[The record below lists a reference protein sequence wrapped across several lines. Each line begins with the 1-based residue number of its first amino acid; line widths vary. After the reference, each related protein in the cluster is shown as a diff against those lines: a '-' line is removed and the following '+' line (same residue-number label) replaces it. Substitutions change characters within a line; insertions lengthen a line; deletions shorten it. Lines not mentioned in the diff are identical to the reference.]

1 MESLYFWDSFSLI
14 QHSNSKPILKKLLLY
29 KNNSTLISRFFPKL
43 YPNPDSGGS
52 FTKWLTEKSTN
63 LSSQN
68 KVTFKVPNK
77 ANKNNLKKSIE
88 KIFKVNVTKI
98 NIINKQ
104 ARTKLTRGR
113 KIKVS
118 GYKKAIITLKKG
130 QSIDLT
136 TGI

>member
-1 MESLYFWDSFSLI
+1 MKKIHLYD
-14 QHSNSKPILKKLLLY
+14 KIL
-29 KNNSTLISRFFPKL
+29 SPMV
-43 YPNPDSGGS
+43 
-52 FTKWLTEKSTN
+52 TEKSTN
-63 LSSQN
+63 LTEQN
-68 KVTFKVPNK
+68 KVVFKVPKK
-77 ANKNNLKKSIE
+77 ANKVNLKKNIE

-104 ARTKLTRGR
+104 PRKKITRG
-113 KIKVS
+113 KKVKVV

>member
-1 MESLYFWDSFSLI
+1 MQKINLFDKILF
-14 QHSNSKPILKKLLLY
+14 PIV
-29 KNNSTLISRFFPKL
+29 
-43 YPNPDSGGS
+43 
-52 FTKWLTEKSTN
+52 TEKSTN